1 RKKFPGVS
9 LPRRTSFDA
18 SMASLTS
25 GAAEAIPRGTVPA
38 FGLALFR
45 SLTAAT
51 ALAVACLTL
60 TASWLTLA
68 ASASHMACMARLL
81 LVFPLTTWRVR
92 LVVLTRSLRRC
103 RRVFSLAVPLGVPI
117 IAISLTSTRWTLFW
131 ASSFLVALVA
141 AAGLTWAL
149 LLRVYGMVLSTRSVH
164 GAALDLLV
172 NCRGLC

>member
-1 RKKFPGVS
+1 
-9 LPRRTSFDA
+9 
-18 SMASLTS
+18 M
-25 GAAEAIPRGTVPA
+25 
-38 FGLALFR
+38 
-45 SLTAAT
+45 AAT
-51 ALAVACLTL
+51 ALVVACLTL
-60 TASWLTLA
+60 LALWLIRA
-68 ASASHMACMARLL
+68 RSVSRAACMARLL
-81 LVFPLTTWRVR
+81 LAFLAITWRVR

-164 GAALDLLV
+164 GAAL
-172 NCRGLC
+172 